1 MATEKIEVVCDDNCG
16 KCKIAFWD
24 EEFCY
29 YICGL
34 RRFIKTGDTATIEIN
49 QKNAKRIFKGSGIG
63 V

>member
-1 MATEKIEVVCDDNCG
+1 MADEKIVVVCDDNCG

-34 RRFIKTGDTATIEIN
+34 RKFIKTGDTATIEIN
-49 QKNAKRIFKGSGIG
+49 QNKDLTK
-63 V
+63 